1 MADYKWPDA
10 QHRTLI
16 GTRQSRLDGPVKVSG
31 RAKYTYDQN
40 PKGLLAGAILRC
52 PHAHAKVVSVD
63 TSAAEKIPGVKAVQV
78 LQGPGKEVHW
88 AGSSELRLGNL
99 PFTDAVALVELP
111 TRSLCY
117 SPTPGRNRCRVEL

>member
-16 GTRQSRLDGPVKVSG
+16 GTRQTRVDGPVKVTG

-63 TSAAEKIPGVKAVQV
+63 GEFRRKVGLHKSCHG
-78 LQGPGKEVHW
+78 
-88 AGSSELRLGNL
+88 LR
-99 PFTDAVALVELP
+99 
-111 TRSLCY
+111 
-117 SPTPGRNRCRVEL
+117 